1 MSAAKSLTLTQRA
14 ASGTMRQLLDNI
26 EAALLRRRYVVIGIW
41 LVVIAAAVPFA
52 LNESDHL
59 TSGGFVIGGSQSA
72 QAEAELARYF
82 PQVSRAD
89 LAVLL
94 WPQRGANGAE
104 LSAAV
109 RRVQRAARGIPDL
122 TVSERDVSSVLFA
135 AGLEEPL
142 VLPLKVNGNNDRAQ
156 DIAETLRGRLGLNGR
171 PTGHVEIHLLGE
183 GALSAG
189 LEDTFK
195 ADLIKAELIG
205 FPLLFTVLLLTF
217 GSFAAAMLPVLLGGV
232 AVLVTSA
239 IIYFLS
245 LAVEMSVF
253 VTNTASMLGIG
264 VAVDYSLMVLGR
276 VRQELD
282 ADRALDDACLIA
294 IKTSGRAVI
303 FSGIAVVTSLVGLW
317 VIPSGALHSMALG
330 AIVVVSVSVVV
341 SLTLL
346 PAMIGVM
353 GTRRVRDG
361 FLRRVASRYR
371 RRTGRR
377 RLMSWDRWTLAV
389 TRHPIWSI
397 FITGSL
403 LLLLCVPVLTMRTG
417 TGPLRELSDKNETRI
432 GFNEAAKL
440 VGPGALG
447 PIFVV
452 AQTSKP
458 DAAKL
463 RQQVTELR
471 SVAVRLHGV
480 HQLGPTEVARNQ
492 RYANFTVVPRSDPES
507 PAAERLVQDLRKAS
521 PLVIR
526 GTGTSVTVGGT
537 SATQMDV
544 EHAVAGSMWKVLIVI
559 LMIAFMVLT
568 LMLRSV
574 VLSLMTIV
582 LNVLSVGAAYG
593 VLVIVFQWGWL
604 NFALHYHSLS
614 HLDTLTPPLILAVV
628 FGLSMDYQVFLLSR
642 IREQWVATGD
652 AHAAVAKGL
661 AGSARMISSAAAIL
675 VCAFGVFA
683 ATGTVSIREL
693 GLGAAV
699 AIAIDA
705 TLIRLILVPAVMELL
720 GEWSWWRP
728 QLLRRPI
735 ADRPNVQ
742 QPPVPEST

>member
-1 MSAAKSLTLTQRA
+1 
-14 ASGTMRQLLDNI
+14 MRQILGNI
-26 EAALLRRRYVVIGIW
+26 EAAVLRCRYAVIGTW

-72 QAEAELARYF
+72 KAEAGLARYF

-94 WPQRGANGAE
+94 WPQRGADGAE

-109 RRVQRAARGIPDL
+109 RRVRRAVRGIPDL
-122 TVSERDVSSVLFA
+122 TVSERDVRSVLFV

-156 DIAETLRGRLGLNGR
+156 DIAETLRGRLGLNDR

-205 FPLLFTVLLLTF
+205 FPLLFAVLLLTF
-217 GSFAAAMLPVLLGGV
+217 GSFAAATLPVLLGGV
-232 AVLVTSA
+232 AVLVTGA

-245 LAVEMSVF
+245 LAMEMSVF
-253 VTNTASMLGIG
+253 VTNTVSMLGIG

-282 ADRALDDACLIA
+282 AGRALDEACLIA
-294 IKTSGRAVI
+294 IKTSGRAVA

-317 VIPSGALHSMALG
+317 VIPSSALHSMALG
-330 AIVVVSVSVVV
+330 AIVVVSVSVLI
-341 SLTLL
+341 SLTFL
-346 PAMIGVM
+346 PATIGVM
-353 GTRRVRDG
+353 GIRRVRG
-361 FLRRVASRYR
+361 GLLRRVASGYR
-371 RRTGRR
+371 RRTLRQR
-377 RLMSWDRWTLAV
+377 AMSWDRWTLAV
-389 TRHPIWSI
+389 TKRPMWLI
-397 FITGSL
+397 FIPGSVL
-403 LLLLCVPVLTMRTG
+403 LFLGVPALMMRTS

-452 AQTSKP
+452 VHASKP
-458 DAAKL
+458 DAAGL
-463 RQQVTELR
+463 RESVTQLR
-471 SVAVRLHGV
+471 SVAIRLHGV
-480 HQLGPTEVARNQ
+480 HQVGPPEVARNQ
-492 RYANFTVVPRSDPES
+492 HDANFTVIPSSDPES

-521 PLVIR
+521 RLVIR

-537 SATQMDV
+537 SATQVDV
-544 EHAVAGSMWKVLIVI
+544 EHAVAGSIWKALVVI
-559 LMIAFMVLT
+559 LMIAFVVLT

-574 VLSLMTIV
+574 VLALMTVV

-604 NFALHYHSLS
+604 NFALRYHSLG
-614 HLDTLTPPLILAVV
+614 HLDTLTPPLIMAVV

-661 AGSARMISSAAAIL
+661 AGSARMISSAAVIL

-683 ATGTVSIREL
+683 GTGTVSIREL

-705 TLIRLILVPAVMELL
+705 TLIRLILVPAIMELL

-728 QLLRRPI
+728 RLLRRRT
-735 ADRPNVQ
+735 AGRSNAQ
-742 QPPVPEST
+742 QPTMPEST